1 VKLKGLRKLQLAG
14 RTVSLWPRP
23 RVEPDGQIATMRWH
37 VRVDMKA
44 RTVELHAPSGHFFDA
59 TDVINHYRRHGDL
72 LILDAQVVIRGN
84 TIDLIPQPWSATA
97 RDLTRQ
103 IGVALGQSQTQRI
116 GAALGARPPWVSP
129 GVKIRLTFVDGAG
142 DQIPQQMVAAQLQ
155 IRNGS
160 QLDTLRR
167 IWPKP

>member
-1 VKLKGLRKLQLAG
+1 VAFSIFLGEGLVKLKGLRKLQLAG

-23 RVEPDGQIATMRWH
+23 RVEPDGRVATMRWH
-37 VRVDMKA
+37 VHVDMKD
-44 RTVELHAPSGHFFDA
+44 RTVELRAPSGHFFDA
-59 TDVINHYRRHGDL
+59 TDVINHYRRHDDL

-84 TIDLIPQPWSATA
+84 AIDLIPQPWGATA

-116 GAALGARPPWVSP
+116 GAAL
-129 GVKIRLTFVDGAG
+129 AG
-142 DQIPQQMVAAQLQ
+142 NQIPQQMVAAQLQ